1 MGFRALPSIFAGNMK
16 EILIRKAL
24 PGEEKEIHEA
34 HMRSIREVCVRD
46 HGVEEIKGWGNRP
59 LENRW
64 VDAIKTELVWVIEF
78 NKTIQGL
85 GYLRVLGKDEEK
97 IGYLH
102 ALYLTPEVLGK
113 GVGLKLAKVIITEA
127 KEQQLGVL
135 KLDSTITA
143 YEFYKSLGFKDAG
156 PKKKVEIGGYP
167 VTCFPMKYKII

>member
-1 MGFRALPSIFAGNMK
+1 MK
-16 EILIRKAL
+16 EIKIRKAL

-34 HMRSIREVCVRD
+34 HMRSIREVCVKD
-46 HGVEEIKGWGNRP
+46 HGTEEIKGWGNRP

-97 IGYLH
+97 FGYLH

-113 GVGLKLAKVIITEA
+113 GLGVKLAKILITEA
-127 KEQQLGVL
+127 KEQKLGVV

-143 YEFYKSLGFKDAG
+143 YEFYKRLGFKDEDKDKQKPYFKNLPRIDSYYMG
-156 PKKKVEIGGYP
+156 
-167 VTCFPMKYKII
+167 

>member
-78 NKTIQGL
+78 NKTIL
-85 GYLRVLGKDEEK
+85 KTFPRYLSQIQSHLDLLHIEPLLSDKILCNMQIYLFPFNTPRLIVDHYKDR
-97 IGYLH
+97 
-102 ALYLTPEVLGK
+102 
-113 GVGLKLAKVIITEA
+113 
-127 KEQQLGVL
+127 KEFFLLQYIFLIFL
-135 KLDSTITA
+135 RSIRIPHN
-143 YEFYKSLGFKDAG
+143 ES
-156 PKKKVEIGGYP
+156 
-167 VTCFPMKYKII
+167 

>member
-78 NKTIQGL
+78 NKTIL
-85 GYLRVLGKDEEK
+85 KTFPRYLSQIQSHLDLLHIEPLLSDK
-97 IGYLH
+97 ILCNM
-102 ALYLTPEVLGK
+102 
-113 GVGLKLAKVIITEA
+113 VGSVPRLSFLFE
-127 KEQQLGVL
+127 
-135 KLDSTITA
+135 S
-143 YEFYKSLGFKDAG
+143 
-156 PKKKVEIGGYP
+156 
-167 VTCFPMKYKII
+167 